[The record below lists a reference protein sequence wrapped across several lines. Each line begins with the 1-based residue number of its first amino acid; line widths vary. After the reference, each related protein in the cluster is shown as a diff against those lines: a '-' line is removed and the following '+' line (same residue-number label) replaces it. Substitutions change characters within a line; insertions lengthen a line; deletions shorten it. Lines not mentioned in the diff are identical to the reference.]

1 MILET
6 YSSSNI
12 AAQKDKKD
20 NENNQDPDALVAN
33 GNDVGNNN
41 LVNKPDNLMDE
52 PGQSE
57 QE

>member
-41 LVNKPDNLMDE
+41 LVDKLENLMDE
-52 PGQSE
+52 PGHFE